1 MFPIDKRNVKREVDK
16 LGDHRKKSE
25 KGMNVPFVAE
35 SYKKSIW
42 NLMDTLRGTDAYSM
56 AQWLIHV
63 DRWIDDRGKE
73 IKAKY
78 KRGEI
83 VIVEL
88 GAMNFGYE
96 ASYEHPAIVMA
107 NGYNRILI
115 APCSSK
121 SFGKEH
127 RDVIDIP
134 KTEANGLTENT
145 GVGVGW
151 TRWVSKNRVLNRVG
165 NVKNIA
171 ILDRIDEYLIN
182 QLFYNTVLTANHD
195 NQIYDLETK
204 QRRLETELEVMKSIM
219 ESVEELLLRHSPE
232 LYEQYME
239 IASAKSY

>member
-1 MFPIDKRNVKREVDK
+1 MFPIDKRNVKREVDR
-16 LGDHRKKSE
+16 LGDHRKKIE
-25 KGMNVPFVAE
+25 KGFTVAYVAE
-35 SYKKSIW
+35 SYKKTIW
-42 NLMDTLRGTDAYSM
+42 NLMDTLQDADAYSM

-83 VIVEL
+83 INVEL

-121 SFGKEH
+121 SFGKGH
-127 RDVIDIP
+127 RDVIDMP
-134 KTEANGLTENT
+134 RADATGLTENT

-151 TRWVSKNRVLNRVG
+151 TRWISKNRILDRIGV
-165 NVKNIA
+165 VKNIA
-171 ILDRIDEYLIN
+171 ILDRIDEYLMN
-182 QLFYNTVLTANHD
+182 ELFYNKVLAAHYDNH
-195 NQIYDLETK
+195 IYDLEKK
-204 QRRLETELEVMKSIM
+204 QRNLEAELEEMKSII
-219 ESVEELLLRHSPE
+219 ESIEELLLRHSPE
-232 LYEQYME
+232 LYEQYRE
-239 IASAKSY
+239 IASTKN